1 LPPGAAFWGGGFRGA
16 AGGGAHARAHPGSDY
31 EGTAVTITG
40 DGGIT
45 LHVESLYSDPG
56 RVEISGVYP
65 STRMERLARTTITV
79 AASRGPKVI
88 AREITSRLLPG
99 YLTELA
105 RVVEFNVRQAHDTG
119 LREALA
125 GKLTGMF
132 PGAFTR
138 TTGWTLQGTEVVIP
152 CDSGPSDGGTA
163 GLSTGAATVHLDL
176 RGVPQAVALRML
188 EILAAG

>member
-1 LPPGAAFWGGGFRGA
+1 MTSTTDYELAVKVAAELGGN
-16 AGGGAHARAHPGSDY
+16 ARAHPGSDY

-132 PGAFTR
+132 PEAFTR
-138 TTGWTLQGTEVVIP
+138 TTGYTGQGTEVVIP
-152 CDSGPSDGGTA
+152 REGGPGGTID
-163 GLSTGAATVHLDL
+163 LSTDATDVHLDL